1 MVLSISKIIVFEI
14 ILMKLKEYVLIFAIP
29 EE

>member
-14 ILMKLKEYVLIFAIP
+14 ILMKLKEYVLIFAIL